1 MSLCHPP
8 CVGFIFRP
16 PPPSY
21 LCRIRTKHTMPWLN
35 IHFVFST
42 LTLPNSENYVCMYMY
57 SNKQRDG
64 KQSALFVLFTVLE
77 HNIFNK
83 CQEGPKSNWIS
94 FYCYIPPTHTLL
106 QAGSHFPT
114 DRPTTTADEWK
125 LVQGSDCLNTV
136 TLGFSHIILY
146 CVLESFSRFYCFP
159 SSALLSVYSPPWS
172 PLLCHGRPG
181 RTQGYN
187 YYTCSIICPA
197 TILLRLLASSPLSLE
212 RGIVPVI

>member
-1 MSLCHPP
+1 MYACICIQTNNATANRVLCSCFSLCLSTIYSTSARRGLKAI
-8 CVGFIFRP
+8 GFHFIVISHLHT
-16 PPPSY
+16 PS
-21 LCRIRTKHTMPWLN
+21 CR
-35 IHFVFST
+35 
-42 LTLPNSENYVCMYMY
+42 
-57 SNKQRDG
+57 
-64 KQSALFVLFTVLE
+64 
-77 HNIFNK
+77 
-83 CQEGPKSNWIS
+83 
-94 FYCYIPPTHTLL
+94 

-197 TILLRLLASSPLSLE
+197 SILLRLLASSPLSSE